1 MPIVHQEKGF
11 DFVIE
16 AKDKEPP
23 KVHIKGAKGKYML
36 VRIGK
41 PEEELPFIEKYEK
54 IEQDEVDWVWELIA
68 DHQIN
73 FLTAWERIHGG
84 VWKGGPEPV
93 MMKLEAKPKTEYRL
107 RLKLK
112 AKKDRIKE
120 ALGGIHDKRF
130 LSLQKKLIWDLDRAE
145 FRNIDLV
152 LYMRLGGWSH
162 TGGTYS
168 NTMDEVKAL
177 CEAMFGYALP
187 EKIGKYFMKKYRYA
201 SGKGL
206 VGLWPVVS
214 RYHEERIKKN
224 HS

>member
-16 AKDKEPP
+16 AKEKEPP

-54 IEQDEVDWVWELIA
+54 VDQDEVDWVWELIA

-84 VWKGGPEPV
+84 EWKTGAEPV
-93 MMKLEAKPKTEYRL
+93 MMELKAKPKTEYRL
-107 RLKLK
+107 RLKPK

-130 LSLQKKLIWDLDRAE
+130 LSLQKKLIWDLDKAD
-145 FRNIDLV
+145 FKTIDLG
-152 LYMRLGGWSH
+152 LYLRLGGWSH

-168 NTMDEVKAL
+168 NTMGEVRAL
-177 CEAMFGYALP
+177 CEAMFGYQLP
-187 EKIGKYFMKKYRYA
+187 EKIGKVFFK
-201 SGKGL
+201 
-206 VGLWPVVS
+206 VH
-214 RYHEERIKKN
+214 RYHSPATLAKVGPEVNAYHEGRLKG
-224 HS
+224 